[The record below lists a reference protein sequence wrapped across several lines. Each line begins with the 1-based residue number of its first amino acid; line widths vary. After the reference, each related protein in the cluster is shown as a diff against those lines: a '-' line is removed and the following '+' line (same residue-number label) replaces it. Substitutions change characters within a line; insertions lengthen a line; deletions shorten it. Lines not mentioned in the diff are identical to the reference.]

1 MSVWSVMLVKFKIIM
16 KRGILSSS
24 LRLFLGTVMGVV
36 AAQTMVAVAA
46 DKPKAP
52 AEEAAPKRDWYPFH
66 GDVASV
72 NKTANS
78 ISLKKQEGERVLR
91 LDAKS
96 ELTRGGKK
104 VTLADVKAGDYAHG
118 KLHKNAKGEEV
129 ITAAGF
135 DAGGRNSAP
144 SVKPPAPAKDK

>member
-1 MSVWSVMLVKFKIIM
+1 M

-24 LRLFLGTVMGVV
+24 VRLVLGAVIGV
-36 AAQTMVAVAA
+36 AAAQGMVAMAA
-46 DKPKAP
+46 DKAKAP
-52 AEEAAPKRDWYPFH
+52 AEEATPKRDWYPFH

-72 NKTANS
+72 NKTANT
-78 ISLKKQEGERVLR
+78 ISLKKQEGERVLK

-129 ITAAGF
+129 VTAAGF
-135 DAGGRNSAP
+135 DAGGKSGNAP
-144 SVKPPAPAKDK
+144 AKPAPAK